1 MRSLFEKLVPPADK
15 PVAGWHVSAF
25 VDLCAYQFSWVWIL
39 IPLALA
45 GDKHP
50 KDYLALWAFGMT
62 LSFLHRQYTM
72 PYVFLDK
79 QVFSQHVTRFT
90 LFFGLLMLAFV
101 GSVFLFKWKAP
112 AQFFVPLD
120 VAMVVAGV
128 VLIVQ
133 SVVADKLEHK
143 LSVVTMLAIAA
154 PFTIAVVLGLL
165 GLFVP
170 NHIAAASVTIVGFAL
185 ASVVLAREVVRGSQT
200 DRARV
205 GATLFPVIV
214 MATAASGL
222 VSLAMGSEAMN
233 RDVVKGSALV
243 GVVGVIAALWNVWH
257 TLMQKFGIM
266 RVYAAKSSVPL
277 DKRTPPWVDRFLIF
291 GSFPFLAI
299 WLGPN
304 NRDVINNQAKSITQ
318 YVMPAVDFLASI
330 QTYLLVPTIVIFAA
344 SVLNFLWWE
353 WKLGRFASKQRLS
366 MAFALTALNLSFL
379 FFSPLKV
386 YIAYGF
392 SHAIEY
398 MTFVWAFLRRRYAQP
413 QPHKPL
419 IQRLLT
425 RPVLA
430 YGIFTLSI
438 AAVFFGI
445 EYGDDFGLHGGNVRL
460 FDIRFGTWL
469 FSFAIWQSIAH
480 FYFDGF
486 LWKMRAPQVRASL

>member
-1 MRSLFEKLVPPADK
+1 MRGLLEKLIPPADK

-45 GDKHP
+45 GDRHP

-79 QVFSQHVTRFT
+79 QVFGQHFTRFT
-90 LFFGLLMLAFV
+90 LFFGLLMLGFLS
-101 GSVFLFKWKAP
+101 SVFIFKWKVP
-112 AQFFVPLD
+112 AGFFLPLD
-120 VAMVVAGV
+120 IAVVVAGL
-128 VLIVQ
+128 VLVVQ
-133 SVVADKLEHK
+133 SWFADKREHRF
-143 LSVVTMLAIAA
+143 SVTVLAAVAA
-154 PFTIAVVLGLL
+154 PFTIAVALGLL

-170 NHIAAASVTIVGFAL
+170 NHIEAASITLVGFSL
-185 ASVVLAREVVRGSQT
+185 ASVVAAREI
-200 DRARV
+200 RASESEKARA

-214 MATAASGL
+214 IATAASGL
-222 VSLAMGSEAMN
+222 VTLAMGSAALNANPM
-233 RDVVKGSALV
+233 KGSAI
-243 GVVGVIAALWNVWH
+243 VGVIGVVAAVWNIWH

-277 DKRTPPWVDRFLIF
+277 EKRTPPWVDRLLIF
-291 GSFPFLAI
+291 GSFPFLAVWI
-299 WLGPN
+299 GPAQ
-304 NRDVINNQAKSITQ
+304 REVINGQAKSITQ
-318 YVMPAVDFLASI
+318 YVMPAVDFLEGIQVYALPPAILLFAGSI
-330 QTYLLVPTIVIFAA
+330 V
-344 SVLNFLWWE
+344 NFLWWE
-353 WKLGRFASKQRLS
+353 WRSSRFASKQRLS
-366 MAFALTALNLSFL
+366 AALALTALNLCFL

-392 SHAIEY
+392 SHGIEY

-413 QPHKPL
+413 QPHKPV

-425 RPVLA
+425 RPILA
-430 YGIFTLSI
+430 YGVFTLGI
-438 AAVFFGI
+438 AAVFFGV
-445 EYGDDFGLHGGNVRL
+445 EYGDDFGLHKGGVTL

-486 LWKMRAPQVRASL
+486 LWKMRAPAVRASL